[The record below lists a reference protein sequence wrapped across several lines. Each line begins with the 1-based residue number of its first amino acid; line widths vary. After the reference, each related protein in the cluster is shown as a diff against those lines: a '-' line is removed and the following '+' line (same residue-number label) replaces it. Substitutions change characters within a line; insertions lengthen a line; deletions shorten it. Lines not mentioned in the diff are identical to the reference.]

1 MNYCSFFIKD
11 RALFGSYP
19 DEDRFQ
25 QLLSNGVKYFVDLTT
40 ITEQQ
45 GLYSYKNNENIQYI
59 NFPII
64 DKKYPTNIVS
74 YVKFIINISNI
85 IRQLRNSDKIYI
97 HCKGG
102 HGRSGVVVASLLCYV
117 YNIEPDNAL
126 EKTTKYHSQREIMR
140 ERWRKIGSPQT
151 NNQKTFVI
159 KLFKNLYFFKAFKK
173 GNTMGFSN
181 FSFHDIHDPKLNI
194 TCSNSECLFHIY
206 KNPADNDHISK
217 MIELHNP
224 LKCKNYG
231 DKLKTSEKWEKNKI
245 KIMKSILK
253 LKIEQHEDIK
263 ENLLNTGFRK
273 IIYNNKLDS
282 YWGIGDDN
290 NGENYLGKLWMELRH
305 EEYSKLD

>member
-1 MNYCSFFIKD
+1 MDYCSFFIKD
-11 RALFGSYP
+11 KALFGSYP

-40 ITEQQ
+40 ITEQHE
-45 GLYSYKNNENIQYI
+45 LYKYKNNENIQYI

-64 DKKYPTNIVS
+64 DKKYPTNILS
-74 YVKFIINISNI
+74 FVKFIINVCNI
-85 IRQLRNSDKIYI
+85 LKKLRGNDKLYI

-102 HGRSGVVVASLLCYV
+102 HGRSGVVVASLLCYI
-117 YNIEPDNAL
+117 YNIEPEHAL
-126 EKTTKYHSQREIMR
+126 EKTTRYHSQREKMR

-151 NNQKTFVI
+151 NHQKTFVM

-181 FSFHDIHDPKLNI
+181 FSFHDIYDSKLDI
-194 TCSNSECLFHIY
+194 TCSNVECLFHIY
-206 KNPADNDHISK
+206 KNPDNKEHVKK

-231 DKLKTSEKWEKNKI
+231 DKINTSETWEKNKLI
-245 KIMKSILK
+245 IMKSLLR
-253 LKIEQHEDIK
+253 LKIDQHEDIK
-263 ENLLNTGFRK
+263 ANLLNTGFRN

-282 YWGIGDDN
+282 YWGVGDN
-290 NGENYLGKLWMELRH
+290 NNGYNHLGKIWMELRQ
-305 EEYSKLD
+305 EEYSKSD